1 MISLCSLCA
10 LWLFIRMETAVE
22 LFAIASTVGAD
33 LRVCPGGRLYTQSG
47 APHAGLPLLIRKPL

>member
-22 LFAIASTVGAD
+22 LIAIASTVGAN
-33 LRVCPGGRLYTQSG
+33 RFRIERRIPPTVAPCVRL
-47 APHAGLPLLIRKPL
+47 HRN